1 MKKSF
6 ILNLSL
12 VVLSVTLCGCQT
24 LGVGASDE
32 ELISTTMAEW
42 KAAMA
47 AKDIDKL
54 MATFSDKYVST
65 RGTGKD
71 SMREFMTKAFDEGFM
86 DNVEVNV
93 ENVQITIEGDKAM
106 FGPVE
111 FFADRGTFRL
121 EYSLQKEN
129 GAWLIVGSKRYES
142 SSGVRFLNNA

>member
-12 VVLSVTLCGCQT
+12 VVLSVTICGCQT

-54 MATFSDKYVST
+54 MATFSDK
-65 RGTGKD
+65 
-71 SMREFMTKAFDEGFM
+71 
-86 DNVEVNV
+86 
-93 ENVQITIEGDKAM
+93 
-106 FGPVE
+106 
-111 FFADRGTFRL
+111 
-121 EYSLQKEN
+121 
-129 GAWLIVGSKRYES
+129 
-142 SSGVRFLNNA
+142 

>member
-12 VVLSVTLCGCQT
+12 AVLSVTICGCQT

-93 ENVQITIEGDKAM
+93 ENAQITIEGDKAT

-111 FFADRGTFRL
+111 FVADRDTFKL
-121 EYSLQKEN
+121 EYSLQKED
-129 GAWLIVGSKRYES
+129 GAWLIMGSKRHEQ
-142 SSGVRFLNNA
+142 

>member
-12 VVLSVTLCGCQT
+12 VVLAIILCGCQT
-24 LGVGASDE
+24 LGVGPSDE
-32 ELISTTMAEW
+32 ELVSTTMAEW
-42 KAAMA
+42 KAGMA
-47 AKDIDKL
+47 AKDMDKL
-54 MATFSDKYVST
+54 MATFSENYVST

-93 ENVQITIEGDKAM
+93 ENAQITIEGDKAT

-111 FFADRGTFRL
+111 FVADRGTFKL
-121 EYSLQKEN
+121 EYSLQKED
-129 GAWLIVGSKRYES
+129 GAWLIMGSKRHEQ
-142 SSGVRFLNNA
+142 